1 MDIEIHKT
9 IMMDGETVTDV
20 DIMTNTRNGV
30 IPRCI
35 VTFNGVI
42 PRCTVTFND
51 EDRALDFAIRL
62 HNLLDEFGM
71 TANIEVL

>member
-9 IMMDGETVTDV
+9 IMLDGETVTDV

-35 VTFNGVI
+35 VTFN
-42 PRCTVTFND
+42 D

-62 HNLLDEFGM
+62 HNLLEEFGKI
-71 TANIEVL
+71 ANIEVL